1 MGRGEEGE
9 GAREGCTFNGG
20 EKIIARPES
29 GRAAEPCDA
38 HKKQHKKQYT
48 QDGAPSNEQQA
59 A

>member
-1 MGRGEEGE
+1 MVTNEEGE
-9 GAREGCTFNGG
+9 
-20 EKIIARPES
+20 KKIARLES

-48 QDGAPSNEQQA
+48 QDGAPSNEQKA